1 MKLQNT
7 QNGDE
12 NMKRYLTIGVVMGA
26 FLLPMFALAETSLSS
41 QDIKRMVEA
50 YERYT
55 GKLTPVLNAKSRVGV
70 IALYN
75 YHCKSC
81 AKMVPTILNL
91 IKTHP
96 DIRFVFKNLPDKS
109 DQSVLTAQAELMVWS
124 KCPKAFLKYFI
135 ELFKSGNVQ
144 QAIEKSKYPFTD
156 IETEL
161 TKIALDN
168 DIISLVTAHYANQLN
183 IKKLPAF
190 IVVNFTNPAAENTT
204 ILTGVVD
211 EKTLLAAVE
220 KAKRGE

>member
-1 MKLQNT
+1 
-7 QNGDE
+7 
-12 NMKRYLTIGVVMGA
+12 MKRYVTIGLLLGT

-50 YERYT
+50 YEMYT

-81 AKMVPTILNL
+81 AKMVTTILNL
-91 IKTHP
+91 VKKHP
-96 DIRFVFKNLPDKS
+96 DIRFVFKNLSDKS
-109 DQSVLTAQAELMVWS
+109 DQSVLGAQAELMVWS
-124 KCPKAFLKYFI
+124 KCPKAFLKYFT
-135 ELFKSGNVQ
+135 ELFKSGNVP

-156 IETEL
+156 IQTEL
-161 TKIALDN
+161 NKFVIDN
-168 DIISLVTAHYANQLN
+168 DVMSLVTAHYANKLN
-183 IKKLPAF
+183 IQKLPTF
-190 IVVNFTNPAAENTT
+190 IVVNFINPTTENTT

-220 KAKRGE
+220 KAKGAE